1 MHESDLEQLIK
12 RFGKLP
18 GLGGRS
24 ARRIVLHLLKQRE
37 SLMQPLADALIKTA
51 NSTLTCETCGN
62 LDTASPCHVCMD
74 AKRDESILC
83 VVEDVADLWA
93 LERGRIFPGR
103 YHVLGGVLSAIDGI
117 GPDQLNIASL
127 LTRAVHPE
135 VKEIIIATNATVDG
149 QTTAHYLS
157 ERLRDAGVKITR
169 LAHGMPIGGEM
180 DYLDEGTLHAALDA
194 RKAV

>member
-1 MHESDLEQLIK
+1 
-12 RFGKLP
+12 
-18 GLGGRS
+18 
-24 ARRIVLHLLKQRE
+24 
-37 SLMQPLADALIKTA
+37 
-51 NSTLTCETCGN
+51 
-62 LDTASPCHVCMD
+62 MD